1 MTNEEMQKTMAFI
14 IEQQARFTVNID
26 VLRENV
32 SLLAE
37 SQKRTE
43 ETVAN
48 LARMQ
53 THMNEVVAVM
63 ADSQQRMVEA
73 QERTDRKLSETDD
86 RLNTLINVVERHV
99 SEGHN
104 GTSKG

>member
-1 MTNEEMQKTMAFI
+1 MTDEEMQQRMEFI
-14 IEQQARFTVNID
+14 IEQQARFSVNMD
-26 VLRENV
+26 
-32 SLLAE
+32 LLAE
-37 SQKRTE
+37 AQKRTE

-63 ADSQQRMVEA
+63 AEA

-104 GTSKG
+104 GKSKG